1 MQNLNFKKNII
12 VLISL
17 IALSSCSALVPTGSD
32 TAFKYLGITK
42 GVADVVSYQKTGKT
56 VNDHVLSAAIGK
68 DCKISNIIAKKPIC
82 IEIDPR
88 SQKYSIFNKGKM
100 ISKNNVMDMKFPSEI
115 YDFNKTLE
123 KNLKQK
129 LKHSNVKLLK

>member
-1 MQNLNFKKNII
+1 MNIKNKII
-12 VLISL
+12 IISAFISL
-17 IALSSCSALVPTGSD
+17 SGCSSLVPTGAE

-42 GVADVVSYQKTGKT
+42 GVADAVSYQKTGKT

-68 DCKISNIIAKKPIC
+68 DCKISNIIARKPIC
-82 IEIDPR
+82 IEFDPR